1 MGAVLRDCKG
11 LFLAASNNVAGACT
25 DVFMAEALALRFG
38 LNLATSVGCSKVIVN
53 SDSSDVILAMQ
64 DGEYIRLLCCNF
76 G

>member
-53 SDSSDVILAMQ
+53 STV
-64 DGEYIRLLCCNF
+64 
-76 G
+76 